1 MRQYNLT
8 EESLFTLLS
17 LSTQIT
23 QAFESIF
30 DQGNILNSEFEISQF
45 NYHHLLND
53 TIHDALASQIII
65 KAISFIDEWNNYFGV
80 KTETKDQETI
90 LQIKSLTKP
99 AYSAL
104 MAWKE
109 MNSYRNQ
116 ALAHNHRDKYKKNI
130 YLQNK
135 KFDAPQTNDELLLVA
150 YCIHKMAQVVSIFFQ
165 DEIIKLMNILQK
177 ILQENEDKNKGPQ
190 KFNNECIQKIK
201 SIDKDITNSFIHYNF
216 TNTLLDTLRKN
227 NANT

>member
-1 MRQYNLT
+1 MTDFDKYNLT

-30 DQGNILNSEFEISQF
+30 DREDILNSEFEISQF

-135 KFDAPQTNDELLLVA
+135 KFDAPQTDDELLLVA
-150 YCIHKMAQVVSIFFQ
+150 FCIHK
-165 DEIIKLMNILQK
+165 IIKIINILEK
-177 ILQENEDKNKGPQ
+177 IIQENKNKNKGRYE
-190 KFNNECIQKIK
+190 FNNKCIQKIK

-227 NANT
+227 NSNI

>member
-1 MRQYNLT
+1 MTDFDKYNLT

-30 DQGNILNSEFEISQF
+30 DQEDILNSEFEISQF
-45 NYHHLLND
+45 NYHHLLN
-53 TIHDALASQIII
+53 DALASQIII

-116 ALAHNHRDKYKKNI
+116 ALAHNHRDKYQKNI

-135 KFDAPQTNDELLLVA
+135 KFDAPQTDDELLLVA
-150 YCIHKMAQVVSIFFQ
+150 FCIHKMSQVTSLFFQ
-165 DEIIKLMNILQK
+165 DEIIKIINILEK
-177 ILQENEDKNKGPQ
+177 IIQENKNKNKGMYE
-190 KFNNECIQKIK
+190 FNNKCIQKIK

-227 NANT
+227 NSNI

>member
-1 MRQYNLT
+1 MRKVIIM
-8 EESLFTLLS
+8 F
-17 LSTQIT
+17 
-23 QAFESIF
+23 
-30 DQGNILNSEFEISQF
+30 
-45 NYHHLLND
+45 
-53 TIHDALASQIII
+53 ALAMGIATANAQ
-65 KAISFIDEWNNYFGV
+65 ENVTVEQNNGSNEQPTLTKEVYPQKEADGDQ
-80 KTETKDQETI
+80 TKDQETI

-116 ALAHNHRDKYKKNI
+116 ALAHNHRDKYQKNI

-135 KFDAPQTNDELLLVA
+135 KFDAPQTDDELLLVA
-150 YCIHKMAQVVSIFFQ
+150 FCIHKMSQVTSLFFQ
-165 DEIIKLMNILQK
+165 DEIIKIINILEK
-177 ILQENEDKNKGPQ
+177 IIQENKNKNKGRYE
-190 KFNNECIQKIK
+190 FNNKCIQKIK

-227 NANT
+227 NSNI

>member
-1 MRQYNLT
+1 MTDFDKYNLT

-30 DQGNILNSEFEISQF
+30 DQEDILNSEFEISQF

-116 ALAHNHRDKYKKNI
+116 ALAHNHRDKYQKNI

-135 KFDAPQTNDELLLVA
+135 KFDAPQTDDE
-150 YCIHKMAQVVSIFFQ
+150 
-165 DEIIKLMNILQK
+165 
-177 ILQENEDKNKGPQ
+177 LQENKNKNKGRYE
-190 KFNNECIQKIK
+190 FNNKCIQKIK

-227 NANT
+227 NSNI

>member
-1 MRQYNLT
+1 MSPQT
-8 EESLFTLLS
+8 AEPTFSLLHIRTNVLY
-17 LSTQIT
+17 
-23 QAFESIF
+23 
-30 DQGNILNSEFEISQF
+30 ISK
-45 NYHHLLND
+45 H
-53 TIHDALASQIII
+53 ALASQVII

-116 ALAHNHRDKYKKNI
+116 ALAHNHRDKYQKNI

-135 KFDAPQTNDELLLVA
+135 KFDAPQTDDELLLVA
-150 YCIHKMAQVVSIFFQ
+150 FCIHKMSQVTSLFFQ
-165 DEIIKLMNILQK
+165 DEIIKIINILEK
-177 ILQENEDKNKGPQ
+177 IIQENKNKNKGRYE
-190 KFNNECIQKIK
+190 FNNKCIQKIK

-227 NANT
+227 NSNI

>member
-1 MRQYNLT
+1 MTDFDKYNLT

-30 DQGNILNSEFEISQF
+30 DQEDILNSEFEISQF

-135 KFDAPQTNDELLLVA
+135 KFDAPQTDDELLLVA
-150 YCIHKMAQVVSIFFQ
+150 FCIHKMSQVTSLFFQ
-165 DEIIKLMNILQK
+165 DEIIKIINILEK
-177 ILQENEDKNKGPQ
+177 IIQENKNK
-190 KFNNECIQKIK
+190 CIQKIK

-227 NANT
+227 NSNI

>member
-1 MRQYNLT
+1 MTDFDKYNLT

-30 DQGNILNSEFEISQF
+30 DQEDILNSEFEISQF
-45 NYHHLLND
+45 NYHHLL
-53 TIHDALASQIII
+53 I

-116 ALAHNHRDKYKKNI
+116 ALAHNHRDKYQKNI

-135 KFDAPQTNDELLLVA
+135 KFDAPQTDDELLLVA
-150 YCIHKMAQVVSIFFQ
+150 FCIHKMSQVTSLFFQ
-165 DEIIKLMNILQK
+165 DEIIKIINILEK
-177 ILQENEDKNKGPQ
+177 IIQENKNKNKGRYE
-190 KFNNECIQKIK
+190 FNNKCIQKIK

-227 NANT
+227 NSNI

>member
-1 MRQYNLT
+1 M
-8 EESLFTLLS
+8 
-17 LSTQIT
+17 
-23 QAFESIF
+23 
-30 DQGNILNSEFEISQF
+30 
-45 NYHHLLND
+45 
-53 TIHDALASQIII
+53 TI
-65 KAISFIDEWNNYFGV
+65 
-80 KTETKDQETI
+80 TETKDQETI

-116 ALAHNHRDKYKKNI
+116 ALAHNHRDKYQKNI

-135 KFDAPQTNDELLLVA
+135 KFDAPQTDDELLLVA
-150 YCIHKMAQVVSIFFQ
+150 FCIHKMSQVTSLFFQ
-165 DEIIKLMNILQK
+165 DEIIKIINILEK
-177 ILQENEDKNKGPQ
+177 IIQENKNKNKGRYE
-190 KFNNECIQKIK
+190 FNNKCIQKIK

-227 NANT
+227 NSNI